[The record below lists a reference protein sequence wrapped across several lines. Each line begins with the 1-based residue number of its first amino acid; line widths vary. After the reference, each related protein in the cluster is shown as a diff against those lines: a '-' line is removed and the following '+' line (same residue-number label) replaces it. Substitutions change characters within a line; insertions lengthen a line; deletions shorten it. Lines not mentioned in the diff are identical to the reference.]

1 MKKQLISFWQS
12 LRSVKIGGLEALFLV
27 AALGFAGYVAYFY
40 VNEVKP
46 LSGQIQAVKQDIL
59 TLQTTQLD
67 EIKHRKK
74 IEQQR
79 AQAEQIKHSLFTFE
93 TFLRNSNTGKAA
105 LIDELEALAKK
116 NKILTGDVGFKLVE
130 AQPLVDENGQLLKE
144 ATRNE
149 KLNVYPALGL
159 DTSVI
164 GDYPNLRHFLAEL
177 EKSRQFLIINA
188 IAFQG
193 EADKAR
199 AVGKGRQLQ
208 MSSPEAV
215 PVTLKVEMESFFK
228 KEQ

>member
-1 MKKQLISFWQS
+1 MKKLSAFWQS
-12 LRSVKIGGLEALFLV
+12 LRGVKVSGLEAVFLV
-27 AALGFAGYVAYFY
+27 AALCYAGYAAYYYF
-40 VNEVKP
+40 NEVKP
-46 LSGQIQAVKQDIL
+46 LNAQIAELKARKSTLYATQKAERDRIEKLDKQRL
-59 TLQTTQLD
+59 
-67 EIKHRKK
+67 H
-74 IEQQR
+74 
-79 AQAEQIKHSLFTFE
+79 AEQIKNSLYTFE
-93 TFLRNSNTGKAA
+93 SYLRKSTTGKAA

-116 NKILTGDVGFKLVE
+116 NKILTGDMGFKAVE

-144 ATRNE
+144 AMRADQ
-149 KLNVYPALGL
+149 LDVYPALGL

-164 GDYPNLRHFLAEL
+164 GDYPNLRRFLADV
-177 EKSRQFLIINA
+177 EKSRQFLVINA

-208 MSSPEAV
+208 LSPDAV

>member
-1 MKKQLISFWQS
+1 MKKLSALWQS
-12 LRSVKIGGLEALFLV
+12 LRGVKISGLEAVFLV
-27 AALGFAGYVAYFY
+27 AALSYAGYVAYYYF
-40 VNEVKP
+40 NEVKP
-46 LSGQIQAVKQDIL
+46 LNAQIAELKTRKSTLYATQKAERDRIEKLGKQRL
-59 TLQTTQLD
+59 
-67 EIKHRKK
+67 H
-74 IEQQR
+74 
-79 AQAEQIKHSLFTFE
+79 AEQIKNSLYTFE
-93 TFLRNSNTGKAA
+93 GYLRKSTTGKAA

-116 NKILTGDVGFKLVE
+116 NKILTGDMGFKAVE

-144 ATRNE
+144 AMRADKIE
-149 KLNVYPALGL
+149 VYPALGL

-164 GDYPNLRHFLAEL
+164 GDYPNLRRFLADV
-177 EKSRQFLIINA
+177 EKSRQFIVINA

-208 MSSPEAV
+208 LSPDAV